1 MRIDR
6 VYIAEYKNLKEFSI
20 DLDEKEM
27 KTVLLGQN
35 ATGKSNFMEA
45 LILIFKH
52 LDLSTETKR
61 VFPKFN
67 YEIIYR
73 IREHVIY
80 VKVEINKRNEKKEYI
95 ISVDDK
101 PIKSLKSFFS
111 KEGKDLYQPKY
122 VFTYYSG
129 LSNKLKEHFWD
140 HQKKFYDKII
150 DENFQEHELD
160 SLRKLFYVQL
170 VHSYFVLLAYFTHE
184 NEETESIQFL
194 NEVLNIHDIESIL
207 FILKMPKWA
216 DNRIKDNPDDIFW
229 TAKGLVRPFL
239 EKLWELSVA
248 PIYNDESIR
257 TDFDDYESQKRL
269 YLFLKGKDKLQEL
282 AKTYTS
288 NTALFKALE
297 STYISK
303 LIAEVRIKVKKTN
316 VDGSITFKELSEGEQ
331 QLLTVLGLLK
341 FTRDEDSLILLDEP
355 DTHLNPIWKWRYL
368 EFLDKVVQRPKT
380 TQIIINTHDPL
391 VIGGLKKE
399 EVRIFRISKQGE
411 LIIDQPEIDPRSRSV
426 AGILTSELFGL
437 PSIMSKEIEDKLNR
451 KRSLQTLLTSGQLS
465 DKEVQ
470 EFYTLERELN
480 EVGFYDV
487 NIDSRFNKFVEMT
500 SKHQVFNKT
509 ILTKE
514 EEQELERISKDV
526 VEEILKESKDR

>member
-1 MRIDR
+1 MRIDK
-6 VYIAEYKNLKEFSI
+6 VYIEDYKNLKEFNI

-45 LILIFKH
+45 LILIFKN
-52 LDLSTETKR
+52 LDLSTDVKR
-61 VFPKFN
+61 QTTKFN
-67 YEIIYR
+67 YNIVYFIGENR
-73 IREHVIY
+73 VDVTVIDNNY
-80 VKVEINKRNEKKEYI
+80 SILVNEEKQTF
-95 ISVDDK
+95 
-101 PIKSLKSFFS
+101 KSFFS
-111 KEGKDLYQPKY
+111 AEGKAKYQPKY

-140 HQKKFYDKII
+140 HQNNFYSKII
-150 DENFQEHELD
+150 SDDFKEDELD

-184 NEETESIQFL
+184 DEEKESIQFL
-194 NEVLNIHDIESIL
+194 NEVLNIQDIESIL

-216 DNRIKDNPDDIFW
+216 DSRIKDNPDDIFW

-257 TDFDDYESQKRL
+257 TDFDDYDSQKRL

-341 FTRDEDSLILLDEP
+341 FTKDEDSLILLDEP

-368 EFLDKVVQRPKT
+368 EFLDKVVQRPKS
-380 TQIIINTHDPL
+380 TQIILNTHDPL

-399 EVRIFRISKQGE
+399 EVRIFQTSTEGKLTVE
-411 LIIDQPEIDPRSRSV
+411 QPEFDPRGLGV
-426 AGILTSELFGL
+426 EGILTSELFGL
-437 PSIMSKEIEDKLNR
+437 PTTIDEHTKNILDTRNNLLVKQQKGQLTDEDQIQLRTIFNELESLGFSNTFRDPLYQKFIVAYKQRIKDETKMSFTKEDLAKQNEVALEILEELSKEE
-451 KRSLQTLLTSGQLS
+451 
-465 DKEVQ
+465 
-470 EFYTLERELN
+470 
-480 EVGFYDV
+480 
-487 NIDSRFNKFVEMT
+487 
-500 SKHQVFNKT
+500 
-509 ILTKE
+509 TK
-514 EEQELERISKDV
+514 
-526 VEEILKESKDR
+526 